1 MKIAK
6 VHHIAIICSNYECSK
21 NFYVNI
27 LGFSIIQ
34 ETYRAERDSYIAV
47 KNDS

>member
-6 VHHIAIICSNYECSK
+6 IHHIAIICSNYEHSK